1 MKSRSNDRRAARP
14 RPDAGFSLAE
24 LAVVLVV
31 FGILSAIALPGLN
44 KFLRSLDLNGQV
56 QSSAA
61 TLRVVRQRAITEN
74 NDYCATYDATARA
87 FVWFDDDNND
97 GVKQSTEKSGQTQ
110 GLSSWITVTES
121 VSNPFSSSTLI
132 FYPNGS
138 TNSSGS
144 LIFSNADGYSR
155 SLSVVRPTG
164 MVTVQ

>member
-1 MKSRSNDRRAARP
+1 MKSRSNDRSAVTP
-14 RPDAGFSLAE
+14 RSEAGFTLAE
-24 LAVVLVV
+24 LAVVMVI
-31 FGILSAIALPGLN
+31 FGIVSSIALPGLN

-56 QSSAA
+56 QSTAS

-74 NDYCATYDATARA
+74 NIYCVTYDTTARV

-97 GVKQSTEKSGQTQ
+97 GAKQGTEKGGTTQ
-110 GLSSWITVTES
+110 PFASWITVAQS
-121 VSNPFSSSTLI
+121 GSNPFTVTTLM

-144 LIFSNADGYSR
+144 LIFSNSDGYSR

>member
-1 MKSRSNDRRAARP
+1 MKPQTNDRRVATP

-24 LAVVLVV
+24 LAVVLVI
-31 FGILSAIALPGLN
+31 FGIVSAIALPGLN

-56 QSSAA
+56 QSSAS

-74 NDYCATYDATARA
+74 NDYCVTYDATARV

-97 GVKQSTEKSGQTQ
+97 GVKQGTEKGGQTQ
-110 GLSSWITVTES
+110 ALASWITVTQS

-144 LIFSNADGYSR
+144 LIFSNSDGYSR